1 MANFVVTNP
10 DTGTTFDTGVDIN
23 KINAIPNLSEVA
35 NNTYRIPGLGTDAL
49 MRQMVS
55 STVNN
60 ALSDPV
66 TFEKNTLKNYT
77 KNLASAQ
84 NFRGVPGEKPPDT
97 QQLINAAKAS
107 INYLASNK
115 VPASDINSS
124 INSAIKEYQE
134 FQQMAYDKIVEMNKP
149 DGSGGTGLNVGNVT
163 AITAAYLL
171 PGVGK
176 ELAAALNVSTSVGT
190 ALAST
195 AYQMSQGVDFDTALK
210 NATVNAITQSGS
222 AEVAKDISSAVGKVG
237 ADAIASAGGSIVST
251 LAKGGS
257 VDDAMKN
264 AGAALVA
271 SGVSSE
277 TGDRAIGAA
286 AGGAITGGATGAAL
300 GAAGELG
307 KPTPT
312 DKGTQ
317 VASAGDITKDPGV
330 VSDSPTSDFGEVVM
344 TAPRD
349 NVQVVSPAPAPT
361 TTPVAPT
368 PAPSRDQQI
377 IELIRSPET
386 GSFGEIVTTAPKEVD
401 VPAPKTP
408 DDVQVVSPDVTPPKD
423 KAPLIDAPK
432 AAETSKEEE
441 APEDKPTKKEDPN
454 LFIYSS
460 KSPLSQALKLGM
472 GTGVSSSAGTTPGS
486 EALGQALKTDAGDP
500 LFGGKK
506 KGKKSGWN
514 VESLRYMGQES

>member
-1 MANFVVTNP
+1 MANLIVTNP
-10 DTGTTFDTGVDIN
+10 YSGTTYDTGIDIN
-23 KINAIPNLSEVA
+23 QANAIPNLQQVA
-35 NNTYRIPGLGTDAL
+35 NDTYRIQGIGTETL
-49 MRQMVS
+49 MRQMV
-55 STVNN
+55 NN
-60 ALSDPV
+60 TIKNAIADPV

-115 VPASDINSS
+115 VPASDINSL
-124 INSAIKEYQE
+124 INSSVKEYQE
-134 FQQMAYDKIVEMNKP
+134 FQQMAANKIAEMNKA
-149 DGSGGTGLNVGNVT
+149 DGSGGTGLNVRNVT

-171 PGVGK
+171 PGAGA
-176 ELAAALNVSTSVGT
+176 ELASALNVSTSVGT

-195 AYQMSQGVDFDTALK
+195 AYQMSQGADFDTALK

-237 ADAIASAGGSIVST
+237 ADAIASAGGSIAST

-257 VDDAMKN
+257 ASDAIKN

-277 TGDRAIGAA
+277 TDRTVGAA
-286 AGGAITGGATGAAL
+286 VGGAITGGATGAAL
-300 GAAGELG
+300 GALGELG

-317 VASAGDITKDPGV
+317 VASAGDITQDPGV
-330 VSDSPTSDFGEVVM
+330 VSDSPTSDLGEVVM

-349 NVQVVSPAPAPT
+349 NVQVVSPTPAPT
-361 TTPVAPT
+361 TTPSAPT
-368 PAPSRDQQI
+368 PTPSRDQQI
-377 IELIRSPET
+377 IDLITPPVRDE
-386 GSFGEIVTTAPKEVD
+386 GEIVVTAPREVE
-401 VPAPKTP
+401 VTAPKTP
-408 DDVQVVSPDVTPPKD
+408 KDDVQVVSPDVTPPTD

-432 AAETSKEEE
+432 AADTSKEET
-441 APEDKPTKKEDPN
+441 PEDKPTKKEDPN

-514 VESLRYMGQES
+514 VESLRYMGQEN

>member
-1 MANFVVTNP
+1 MANLIVTNP
-10 DTGTTFDTGVDIN
+10 YSGTTYDTGIDIN
-23 KINAIPNLSEVA
+23 QANAIPNLQQVA
-35 NNTYRIPGLGTDAL
+35 NDTYRIQGIGTETL
-49 MRQMVS
+49 MRQMV
-55 STVNN
+55 NN
-60 ALSDPV
+60 TIKNAIADPV

-115 VPASDINSS
+115 VPASDINSL
-124 INSAIKEYQE
+124 INSSVKEYQE
-134 FQQMAYDKIVEMNKP
+134 FQQMAANKIAEMNKA
-149 DGSGGTGLNVGNVT
+149 DGSGGTGLNVRNVT

-171 PGVGK
+171 PGAGA
-176 ELAAALNVSTSVGT
+176 ELASALNVSTSVGT

-195 AYQMSQGVDFDTALK
+195 AYQMSQGVNFDTALK

-237 ADAIASAGGSIVST
+237 ADAIASAGGSIAST

-257 VDDAMKN
+257 ASDAIKN

-277 TGDRAIGAA
+277 TDRTVGAA
-286 AGGAITGGATGAAL
+286 VGGAITGGATGAAL
-300 GAAGELG
+300 GALGELG

-317 VASAGDITKDPGV
+317 VASAGDIIKDPGV
-330 VSDSPTSDFGEVVM
+330 VSDSPVSDLGTITV

-349 NVQVVSPAPAPT
+349 NVQVVSPTPAPT

-377 IELIRSPET
+377 IDLITPPVTELPPV
-386 GSFGEIVTTAPKEVD
+386 EITAPKI
-401 VPAPKTP
+401 PK

-441 APEDKPTKKEDPN
+441 APEEKPTKKEDPN

>member
-1 MANFVVTNP
+1 
-10 DTGTTFDTGVDIN
+10 
-23 KINAIPNLSEVA
+23 
-35 NNTYRIPGLGTDAL
+35 
-49 MRQMVS
+49 
-55 STVNN
+55 
-60 ALSDPV
+60 
-66 TFEKNTLKNYT
+66 
-77 KNLASAQ
+77 
-84 NFRGVPGEKPPDT
+84 
-97 QQLINAAKAS
+97 
-107 INYLASNK
+107 
-115 VPASDINSS
+115 
-124 INSAIKEYQE
+124 
-134 FQQMAYDKIVEMNKP
+134 MNKA

-171 PGVGK
+171 PGAGA
-176 ELAAALNVSTSVGT
+176 ELASALNVSTSVGT

-195 AYQMSQGVDFDTALK
+195 AYQMSQGADFDTALK

-237 ADAIASAGGSIVST
+237 ADAIASAGGSIAST

-271 SGVSSE
+271 SGVSSG
-277 TGDRAIGAA
+277 TDDRAIGAA

-300 GAAGELG
+300 GALGELG

-317 VASAGDITKDPGV
+317 VASVGDITKDPGV
-330 VSDSPTSDFGEVVM
+330 VSDSPVSDLGEITV

-349 NVQVVSPAPAPT
+349 NVQVVSPTPAPT
-361 TTPVAPT
+361 TTPPAPT

-377 IELIRSPET
+377 IDLITPPVTQPVTQPVQEIPE
-386 GSFGEIVTTAPKEVD
+386 VVVTAPKI
-401 VPAPKTP
+401 PK
-408 DDVQVVSPDVTPPKD
+408 DDVQVVSPDVTPPTD
-423 KAPLIDAPK
+423 KALLIDAPK
-432 AAETSKEEE
+432 AADTSKEET
-441 APEDKPTKKEDPN
+441 PEDTPTKKEDPN

>member
-35 NNTYRIPGLGTDAL
+35 NNTYRIPGLGTDVL
-49 MRQMVS
+49 MRQIVS
-55 STVNN
+55 KTIND
-60 ALSDPV
+60 AITDPI
-66 TFEKNTLKNYT
+66 TFEKNALKNYT
-77 KNLASAQ
+77 KNLASAE
-84 NFRGVPGEKPPDT
+84 NFRGVPGEKPPDK
-97 QQLINAAKAS
+97 QQLLNAAKAS

-115 VPASDINSS
+115 VSANDINSL
-124 INSAIKEYQE
+124 INTSVQEYAD
-134 FQQMAYDKIVEMNKP
+134 FQKMAADKIAEMNKA

-171 PGVGK
+171 PGLGAQ
-176 ELAAALNVSTSVGT
+176 LATALNVSASVGT

-195 AYQMSQGVDFDTALK
+195 AYQMSQGVDFDTAVK

-222 AEVAKDISSAVGKVG
+222 QDVAKEISGAVGKVG
-237 ADAIASAGGSIVST
+237 ADAIASAGGSIAST

-257 VDDAMKN
+257 ADDAIKN
-264 AGAALVA
+264 AGAAIVA

-277 TGDRAIGAA
+277 TDRAVGAA
-286 AGGAITGGATGAAL
+286 VGGAITGGATGAAL
-300 GAAGELG
+300 GALGELG

-317 VASAGDITKDPGV
+317 LASAGDITKDPGV
-330 VSDSPTSDFGEVVM
+330 VSDSPVTEIPPIEI

-349 NVQVVSPAPAPT
+349 NVQVVSPT
-361 TTPVAPT
+361 QTQK
-368 PAPSRDQQI
+368 PAPSRDQKI
-377 IELIRSPET
+377 IDLISPPVT
-386 GSFGEIVTTAPKEVD
+386 EIPDIVVTAPKIPEIV
-401 VPAPKTP
+401 VTAPKSN
-408 DDVQVVSPDVTPPKD
+408 VQTVSPDASV
-423 KAPLIDAPK
+423 
-432 AAETSKEEE
+432 TSKEET
-441 APEDKPTKKEDPN
+441 PTKGTSTTKEDPN

-514 VESLRYMGQES
+514 VESLRYMGQEN

>member
-1 MANFVVTNP
+1 MANFIVTNP
-10 DTGTTFDTGVDIN
+10 SSGTTFDTGIDIN

-49 MRQMVS
+49 MRQIVS
-55 STVNN
+55 KTIND
-60 ALSDPV
+60 AITDPI
-66 TFEKNTLKNYT
+66 TFEKNALKNYT
-77 KNLASAQ
+77 KNLASAE
-84 NFRGVPGEKPPDT
+84 NFRGVPGETPPDK
-97 QQLINAAKAS
+97 QQLLNAAKAS

-115 VPASDINSS
+115 VSANDISS
-124 INSAIKEYQE
+124 LINTSVQEYQD
-134 FQQMAYDKIVEMNKP
+134 FQKMAADKIAEMNKA

-171 PGVGK
+171 PGLG
-176 ELAAALNVSTSVGT
+176 AQFASALNVSASVGT

-195 AYQMSQGVDFDTALK
+195 AYQMSQGVDFDTAVK

-222 AEVAKDISSAVGKVG
+222 QDVAKEISGAVGKVG
-237 ADAIASAGGSIVST
+237 ADAIASAGGSIAST

-257 VDDAMKN
+257 ADDAIKN
-264 AGAALVA
+264 AGAAIAA
-271 SGVSSE
+271 SGVSSG
-277 TGDRAIGAA
+277 TDDRAIGAA
-286 AGGAITGGATGAAL
+286 VGGAITGGATGAAL
-300 GAAGELG
+300 GALGELG

-317 VASAGDITKDPGV
+317 VASVGDITKDPGV
-330 VSDSPTSDFGEVVM
+330 VSDSPVSDLGEITV

-349 NVQVVSPAPAPT
+349 NVQVVSPT
-361 TTPVAPT
+361 QTQK
-368 PAPSRDQQI
+368 PAPSRDQKI
-377 IELIRSPET
+377 IDLISPPVTEIP
-386 GSFGEIVTTAPKEVD
+386 EIVVTAPKSN
-401 VPAPKTP
+401 
-408 DDVQVVSPDVTPPKD
+408 VQTVSPDASV
-423 KAPLIDAPK
+423 
-432 AAETSKEEE
+432 TSKE
-441 APEDKPTKKEDPN
+441 AAPTKDTSTTKEDPN

-460 KSPLSQALKLGM
+460 KSPLSQALKLGL
-472 GTGVSSSAGTTPGS
+472 GTGVSSTATTAGTTPGS

>member
-1 MANFVVTNP
+1 MANFIVTGGGWDGSSTY
-10 DTGTTFDTGVDIN
+10 DTGIDIN
-23 KINAIPNLSEVA
+23 KVNAIPNLSQYA
-35 NNTYRIPGLGTDAL
+35 NDTYRMQGVGTEAL

-55 STVNN
+55 KTIND
-60 ALSDPV
+60 AITDPI
-66 TFEKNTLKNYT
+66 TFEKTALKNYT
-77 KNLASAQ
+77 KNLAAAE
-84 NFRGVPGEKPPDT
+84 NFRGVPGEKPPDK
-97 QQLINAAKAS
+97 QQLLNAAKAS

-115 VPASDINSS
+115 VSANDINSL
-124 INSAIKEYQE
+124 INTSVQE
-134 FQQMAYDKIVEMNKP
+134 WQDFQKMAAEKIAEMSSS
-149 DGSGGTGLNVGNVT
+149 DGSGGTGLNVRNVT

-171 PGVGK
+171 PGAGA
-176 ELAAALNVSTSVGT
+176 ELASALNVSTSVGT

-195 AYQMSQGVDFDTALK
+195 AYQMSQGADFDTALK

-237 ADAIASAGGSIVST
+237 ADAIASAGGSIAST

-264 AGAALVA
+264 AGAAIAA
-271 SGVSSE
+271 SGVSSG
-277 TGDRAIGAA
+277 TDDRAIGAA
-286 AGGAITGGATGAAL
+286 VGGAITGGATGAAL
-300 GAAGELG
+300 GALGELG

-330 VSDSPTSDFGEVVM
+330 VSDSPVSDLGEITV

-349 NVQVVSPAPAPT
+349 NVQVVSPT
-361 TTPVAPT
+361 QTQK
-368 PAPSRDQQI
+368 PAPSRDQKI
-377 IELIRSPET
+377 IDLISPPVTEIP
-386 GSFGEIVTTAPKEVD
+386 EIVVTAPKSN
-401 VPAPKTP
+401 
-408 DDVQVVSPDVTPPKD
+408 VQTVSPDASV
-423 KAPLIDAPK
+423 
-432 AAETSKEEE
+432 TSKE
-441 APEDKPTKKEDPN
+441 AAPTKDTATTKEDPN

-460 KSPLSQALKLGM
+460 KSPLSQALKLGL
-472 GTGVSSSAGTTPGS
+472 GTGVSSTATTAGTTPGS

>member
-1 MANFVVTNP
+1 MANFIVTNL
-10 DTGTTFDTGVDIN
+10 DTGTTFDTGIDVN

-35 NNTYRIPGLGTDAL
+35 NNTYRIPGLGTDVL
-49 MRQMVS
+49 MRQIVS
-55 STVNN
+55 KTIND
-60 ALSDPV
+60 AIADPI
-66 TFEKNTLKNYT
+66 TFEKNALKNYT
-77 KNLASAQ
+77 KNLASAE
-84 NFRGVPGEKPPDT
+84 NFRGVPGETPPDK
-97 QQLINAAKAS
+97 QQLLNAAKAS

-115 VPASDINSS
+115 VPASDINSL
-124 INSAIKEYQE
+124 INSSVKEYQD
-134 FQQMAYDKIVEMNKP
+134 FQQMAADKIAEMNKA

-171 PGVGK
+171 PGLGAQ
-176 ELAAALNVSTSVGT
+176 LATALNVSASVGT

-195 AYQMSQGVDFDTALK
+195 AYQMSQGVDFDTAVK

-222 AEVAKDISSAVGKVG
+222 QDVAKEISSVVGKVG
-237 ADAIASAGGSIVST
+237 ADAIASAGGSIAST

-257 VDDAMKN
+257 ADDAIKN
-264 AGAALVA
+264 AGAAIAA
-271 SGVSSE
+271 SGVSS
-277 TGDRAIGAA
+277 GADDRAIGAA
-286 AGGAITGGATGAAL
+286 VGGAITGGATGAAL
-300 GAAGELG
+300 GALGELG

-317 VASAGDITKDPGV
+317 VASVGDITKDPGV
-330 VSDSPTSDFGEVVM
+330 VSDSPVSDLGEITV

-349 NVQVVSPAPAPT
+349 NVQVVSPT
-361 TTPVAPT
+361 QTQK
-368 PAPSRDQQI
+368 PAPSRDQKI
-377 IELIRSPET
+377 IDLISPPVTEIP
-386 GSFGEIVTTAPKEVD
+386 EIVVTAPKSN
-401 VPAPKTP
+401 
-408 DDVQVVSPDVTPPKD
+408 VQTVSPDASV
-423 KAPLIDAPK
+423 
-432 AAETSKEEE
+432 TSKEET
-441 APEDKPTKKEDPN
+441 PTKGTSTTKEDPN

-514 VESLRYMGQES
+514 VESLRYMGQEN